1 MSADLTT
8 VLAYPA
14 DVEQVVALKTVR
26 EAGARAIFL
35 NGVREYGREGSDFTL
50 ERLQYLMAIEEQFQA
65 LLLYDQID
73 FLKAQLPIS
82 EADREFALGIQRI
95 CLESANGFQRF
106 LRSRNTWATSRE
118 NLEVM
123 FRVTGLALNAIHN
136 FVKWGYFLNEPGR
149 SAPWKQLHALYLL
162 AEHDSYV
169 QVPFVLHPS
178 QPNFRPSVQS
188 LYLRTLILDLVN
200 TGNLTKVQIE
210 IADGWFSS
218 WCNDY
223 SLDTEYSSRHH
234 LFFVDLTSDTG
245 MHLMRKDSHG
255 ETVRYMRADSLKTQI
270 EEVQSGLRQGRLY
283 AGYGAG
289 GVFPVEEHIALLS
302 IIEKLYDSILAG
314 SQNRIEER
322 THFDD
327 REVDVTLG
335 VDRVMRKVREEPVP
349 AAPAAPMFTLP
360 AASDTI
366 ELSSSGLSLVEVDG
380 DRAKAQAADAG
391 AALKAPGDPEVERWR
406 VQDLSSKG
414 YGLIVDRASSD
425 GVLLNGLLALQ
436 NHQNGGWIVG
446 SVVRKL
452 ANRVRGE
459 MLVGVE
465 VLSYRPIPIELTP
478 ADGSGAIQG
487 IYLPGLDTNGKLDSI
502 VVRAGEFTSTTGYV
516 ITTGGSE
523 YRVRLNRIIKK
534 GADWI
539 KARFEIEAKQV

>member
-1 MSADLTT
+1 MTT

-14 DVEQVVALKTVR
+14 EVEQIVALKTVR
-26 EAGARAIFL
+26 DPGARSLFL
-35 NGVREYGREGSDFTL
+35 AGVREYGREGSDFTL
-50 ERLQYLMAIEEQFQA
+50 ERLQYLMAIEEHFQA

-73 FLKAQLPIS
+73 FLRAPPPIS
-82 EADREFALGIQRI
+82 ETDREFALGIQRI

-106 LRSRNTWATSRE
+106 LRGRNAWATSRDT
-118 NLEVM
+118 LDVM

-149 SAPWKQLHALYLL
+149 AAPWKQLHALYLL
-162 AEHDSYV
+162 AEHDSYA

-178 QPNFRPSVQS
+178 QPSFKPSVQS

-223 SLDTEYSSRHH
+223 SLDSEFSSRHH
-234 LFFVDLTSDTG
+234 LFHVDLASDSG
-245 MHLMRKDSHG
+245 MHLVHKDSHG
-255 ETVRYMRADSLKTQI
+255 ETMRYMRADSLKAQI
-270 EEVQSGLRQGRLY
+270 EEVQVGLRHGRLY

-289 GVFPVEEHIALLS
+289 GVFPVEEHVALLS
-302 IIEKLYDSILAG
+302 IIEKLYHSILAG
-314 SQNRIEER
+314 SENRIEER
-322 THFDD
+322 TQFDD
-327 REVDVTLG
+327 REVDVTIG
-335 VDRVMRKVREEPVP
+335 VDRVMRKVREGPVQP
-349 AAPAAPMFTLP
+349 AAAAPMFTLP

-366 ELSSSGLSLVEVDG
+366 ELSVSGLSLVDN
-380 DRAKAQAADAG
+380 DDTRQAQENDAG
-391 AALKAPGDPEVERWR
+391 AAHLPAGDPEIERWR

-425 GVLLNGLLALQ
+425 AVLLNGLIALQ

-465 VLSYRPIPIELTP
+465 VLSYRPIPIELAP
-478 ADGSGAIQG
+478 ADGGASTQAL
-487 IYLPGLDTNGKLDSI
+487 YLPGLDTNGKLDSI
-502 VVRAGEFTSTTGYV
+502 VVRTGEFTSTNLYV
-516 ITTGGSE
+516 VRTGGKE
-523 YRVRLNRIIKK
+523 YRIRLNRIIKK

-539 KARFEIEAKQV
+539 KARFEIEAKPS